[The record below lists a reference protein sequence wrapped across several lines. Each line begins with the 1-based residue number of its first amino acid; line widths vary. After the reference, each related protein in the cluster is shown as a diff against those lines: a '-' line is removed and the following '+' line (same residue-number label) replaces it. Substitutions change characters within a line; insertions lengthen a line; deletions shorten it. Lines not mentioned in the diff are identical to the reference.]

1 MQDNYA
7 LPLSDEEVQKETA
20 LQTEKPNKQKRKFR
34 REWLYC
40 WIAVSLP
47 ILGYVLFNAFPIGI
61 SIVSMFTDIKHNQ
74 ISTMQWNNFA
84 HFATFFHDAKYLK
97 ALGITLWLTGA
108 QFLSLLIALVVATL
122 LKTKVKGSRLMQT
135 LYFIP
140 YICSIVA
147 VTIMWNQIFSTSEA
161 GVLNTILGTQI
172 SWRGE
177 AKYVTWC
184 IFTVIVWQ
192 APGYGIVMFTAAFL
206 GVDPCLYE
214 AAKIDGAN
222 GWQSYTKIT
231 LPQIAPMI
239 LFLALAGWQA
249 GLGTFDAA
257 QVMAPLNT
265 FTGNAGP
272 EDMGLTLAYYNYIK
286 GMQFS
291 HMDYA
296 SVMNWATAIIN
307 FAGAFLFLKLRKRA
321 EDNLG

>member
-1 MQDNYA
+1 MEENYA
-7 LPLSDEEVQKETA
+7 VSRNDEITETGMSVR
-20 LQTEKPNKQKRKFR
+20 TGKPEKRKRKFR
-34 REWLYC
+34 KEWLYC

-47 ILGYVLFNAFPIGI
+47 IVGYVLFNAFPIAI
-61 SIVSMFTDIKHNQ
+61 SIASMFTDIKHNQ

-84 HFATFFHDAKYLK
+84 HFATFFHDVKYLK
-97 ALGITLWLTGA
+97 ALGITLWLTSA

-122 LKTKVKGSRLMQT
+122 LKTKVKGSRILQT

-161 GVLNTILGTQI
+161 GVLNTVLGTQI
-172 SWRGE
+172 NWRGDP
-177 AKYVTWC
+177 KYITWC

-249 GLGTFDAA
+249 GLATFDAA
-257 QVMAPLNT
+257 QVMAPT
-265 FTGNAGP
+265 GFTGAAGP
-272 EDMGLTLAYYNYIK
+272 EDMGLTLAYYNYIQ

-296 SVMNWATAIIN
+296 SVMNWMTAIIN

-321 EDNLG
+321 EENLG